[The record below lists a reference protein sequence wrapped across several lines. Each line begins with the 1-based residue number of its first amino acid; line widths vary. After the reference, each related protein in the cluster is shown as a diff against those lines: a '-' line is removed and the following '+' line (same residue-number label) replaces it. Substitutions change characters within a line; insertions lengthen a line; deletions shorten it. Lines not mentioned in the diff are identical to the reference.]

1 MLHLE
6 LSNYGLHLINFQDI
20 FTKAYKNIVN
30 DLFVYEKFHDHNVRM
45 QDTKRI
51 YYYHL
56 IKQLCDDVV
65 DTKTSNKIVI
75 YYCEKDVKCD
85 FSQVANKKTRH
96 IKRDKRPEFVLFMS
110 RFFKQIKHIVPVRV
124 YIGDV
129 KFDTFIQY
137 YNTNKGKYLE
147 TVNKIRTVKQ
157 HKNFD
162 FSRFKKFASKH
173 ELTYL
178 TEQYIN
184 QVKVKSMMYK

>member
-6 LSNYGLHLINFQDI
+6 LNNYGLHLINFQDI
-20 FTKAYKNIVN
+20 FTRAYRNIVD
-30 DLFVYEKFHDHNVRM
+30 DLFTYEKFHDYNVRM

-51 YYYHL
+51 YYYHM
-56 IKQLCDDVV
+56 IKQLCDDVIG
-65 DTKTSNKIVI
+65 TKTNNKIVI

-85 FSQVANKKTRH
+85 FAQVENKKTRR
-96 IKRDKRPEFVLFMS
+96 ITRDKRPEFVLFMN
-110 RFFKQIKHIVPVRV
+110 RFFKQIKTIVPIRV
-124 YIGDV
+124 FVGDV
-129 KFDTFIQY
+129 KFETFIQY

-147 TVNKIRTVKQ
+147 TINNIRSVHR

-162 FSRFKKFASKH
+162 FSKFKKFTSKH
-173 ELTYL
+173 KLTYL